1 MTTTTG
7 TTFSVGDTVHITRD
21 ASPRWA
27 GTYDVAK
34 VNRTTL
40 RLVGNLAPNGL
51 KPPMAMVSPG
61 PMPTAGTAAAVEPPE
76 VLQPGTV
83 VRLIGVRN
91 VDPDAL
97 YVVTGQAP
105 RGARVFPLGG
115 SDRYYTGIAAS
126 RMKRVDRIDGWT
138 ARTGVATRSLDLAE
152 EA

>member
-51 KPPMAMVSPG
+51 KAPMAMVSPG
-61 PMPTAGTAAAVEPPE
+61 PRPTAGNCTACP
-76 VLQPGTV
+76 
-83 VRLIGVRN
+83 
-91 VDPDAL
+91 
-97 YVVTGQAP
+97 
-105 RGARVFPLGG
+105 
-115 SDRYYTGIAAS
+115 
-126 RMKRVDRIDGWT
+126 
-138 ARTGVATRSLDLAE
+138 
-152 EA
+152 